1 MFHEATAQFC
11 SLPAPK
17 TEGFNPPGE
26 ALVQR
31 GMTALF
37 LEPPHYYYFQFSI
50 YCILKML
57 LLIFGFTGSWLRS
70 GLFSSCGRWGL
81 LSGAVHGLL
90 TVVASPVVEHGLS
103 VHGSCSTW
111 AQQLQLP
118 GFRAQA
124 R

>member
-37 LEPPHYYYFQFSI
+37 LEPPHYYYFKFSI
-50 YCILKML
+50 YCIFKNASTY
-57 LLIFGFTGSWLRS
+57 FWLYWV
-70 GLFSSCGRWGL
+70 L
-81 LSGAVHGLL
+81 AV
-90 TVVASPVVEHGLS
+90 A
-103 VHGSCSTW
+103 W
-111 AQQLQLP
+111 AFL
-118 GFRAQA
+118 
-124 R
+124 